1 MSNSN
6 EKENEKWRKFLQP
19 VITGL
24 VAMMTAFTLY
34 AQNAS
39 GAMTDSRM
47 TKIEVKEEVNEKDV
61 REIKDDNEA
70 MKQML
75 FKIQADVSYIR
86 GKMEKR

>member
-24 VAMMTAFTLY
+24 VAMMAAFTLY

-39 GAMTDSRM
+39 GATTDSRM

-61 REIKDDNEA
+61 REIKADNEA